1 MAIIEVLAHKGSTA
15 KFTVTAGTRKEA
27 EQAIADKLRSDT
39 ELVWTDDPDGVNI
52 DCIWGNDVW
61 RPRRRFLIE
70 DQSAAARSNGEGE
83 Q

>member
-15 KFTVTAGTRKEA
+15 KFTVAAGTRKEA

-39 ELVWTDDPDGVNI
+39 ELIWTDDPDGVNV

-61 RPRRRFLIE
+61 RPRKRFVIE
-70 DQSAAARSNGEGE
+70 DQSAARPNGEGAK
-83 Q
+83 